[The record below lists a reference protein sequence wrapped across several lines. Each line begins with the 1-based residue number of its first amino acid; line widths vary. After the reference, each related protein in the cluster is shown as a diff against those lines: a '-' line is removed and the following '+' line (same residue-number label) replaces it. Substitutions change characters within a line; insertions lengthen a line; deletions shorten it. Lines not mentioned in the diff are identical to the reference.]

1 MRMARLGFKEEE
13 DMIIDIISS
22 RLLTGYEIIA
32 ELEIK
37 GMNFG
42 YSNER
47 EGHIQQ
53 FLTEVVSSRLLR
65 LDPIANILSSAK
77 LVENTYCLTL
87 GKLRQHNLDRLIE

>member
-13 DMIIDIISS
+13 DMIIDIVSS

-47 EGHIQQ
+47 
-53 FLTEVVSSRLLR
+53 
-65 LDPIANILSSAK
+65 D
-77 LVENTYCLTL
+77 TYCLTL